1 MNTSQTVARLEAL
14 LARVRRRAA
23 EPRPTGTAVILTDA
37 PRAAVAPAPAPVAVA
52 PPPPPPPPPMPPQR
66 TEADIVLEVD
76 VAEATQDTIVAVAT
90 DDVVA
95 PAALDSRERLVAA
108 EPLAAEAPAVDAS
121 PTDAEIRAAKP
132 ISVPQPE
139 AAPAELSDDEIEEAP
154 ASSRRPVGPQPEERL
169 AEMAFGAEE
178 PSPPRHTPPPESG
191 RLPAAPSEPEFDVD
205 ITGVRDAKPATRPPE
220 PQPEPQRAAELAPV
234 AVHGDI
240 AASSAVADVVGHAE
254 RAAPSRFVELLDASL
269 AL

>member
-1 MNTSQTVARLEAL
+1 
-14 LARVRRRAA
+14 
-23 EPRPTGTAVILTDA
+23 
-37 PRAAVAPAPAPVAVA
+37 
-52 PPPPPPPPPMPPQR
+52 MPPQR
-66 TEADIVLEVD
+66 TEADIVLGVE

-95 PAALDSRERLVAA
+95 PAGLDSRERLVAA
-108 EPLAAEAPAVDAS
+108 EPLGASAADSAPTEVRARQPEPAAE
-121 PTDAEIRAAKP
+121 
-132 ISVPQPE
+132 PE
-139 AAPAELSDDEIEEAP
+139 VAPAELRDEERDEEIEEAP
-154 ASSRRPVGPQPEERL
+154 ASSRRPVGSQPEERL

-205 ITGVRDAKPATRPPE
+205 TRGVRDAKSVARPSE
-220 PQPEPQRAAELAPV
+220 PQPVPQPAAELAPV
-234 AVHGDI
+234 AVRGDV
-240 AASSAVADVVGHAE
+240 APSSAVADVVGRAE

>member
-1 MNTSQTVARLEAL
+1 VNTSQTVARLEAL
-14 LARVRRRAA
+14 LSRVRKHAA
-23 EPRPTGTAVILTDA
+23 EPRPARAAAIRADA
-37 PRAAVAPAPAPVAVA
+37 APAAAPTPAVAPA
-52 PPPPPPPPPMPPQR
+52 PPPPPPPPMPPQR
-66 TEADIVLEVD
+66 TEADIVLEVE

-108 EPLAAEAPAVDAS
+108 EPLAAEAPAVESS
-121 PTDAEIRAAKP
+121 PTEVRARDAEP
-132 ISVPQPE
+132 VPEPE
-139 AAPAELSDDEIEEAP
+139 VAQAELSDEEIEEAP

-205 ITGVRDAKPATRPPE
+205 TTGVREAAKPVARAPQ
-220 PQPEPQRAAELAPV
+220 PQPEPQLAPGLAAV
-234 AVHGDI
+234 AVRGEV
-240 AASSAVADVVGHAE
+240 AASSAVVNVVGHAE
-254 RAAPSRFVELLDASL
+254 RAMPSRFVELLDASL

>member
-1 MNTSQTVARLEAL
+1 VNTSQTVARLEAL
-14 LARVRRRAA
+14 LARVRRHTA
-23 EPRPTGTAVILTDA
+23 EPRPARTASIL
-37 PRAAVAPAPAPVAVA
+37 AVAPQ
-52 PPPPPPPPPMPPQR
+52 PPPPMPPQR
-66 TEADIVLEVD
+66 TEADIVLEVE

-108 EPLAAEAPAVDAS
+108 EPLATEAPAVDAS
-121 PTDAEIRAAKP
+121 PTDTEIRAAKP
-132 ISVPQPE
+132 ISTPEPE
-139 AAPAELSDDEIEEAP
+139 AAPAELSEDDIEEAP

-205 ITGVRDAKPATRPPE
+205 ITGVREAAKPATIPPE
-220 PQPEPQRAAELAPV
+220 PQPEPQRAAETAPV
-234 AVHGDI
+234 AVRGDI

-254 RAAPSRFVELLDASL
+254 RATPSRFVELLDASL

>member
-1 MNTSQTVARLEAL
+1 VNTSQTVARLEAL

-23 EPRPTGTAVILTDA
+23 EARPARTASTLADA
-37 PRAAVAPAPAPVAVA
+37 PRAAAPPAPVAVA
-52 PPPPPPPPPMPPQR
+52 PSPPPPMPPQR
-66 TEADIVLEVD
+66 TEADIVLEVE
-76 VAEATQDTIVAVAT
+76 VAETTQDTIVAVAT

-108 EPLAAEAPAVDAS
+108 EPLAVEAPSVDAS
-121 PTDAEIRAAKP
+121 PTDTDIRAAKP
-132 ISVPQPE
+132 ASVPEPE
-139 AAPAELSDDEIEEAP
+139 PAPAELSDDEIEEAP

-234 AVHGDI
+234 AVRGDI

-254 RAAPSRFVELLDASL
+254 RATPSRFVELLDASL

>member
-1 MNTSQTVARLEAL
+1 
-14 LARVRRRAA
+14 
-23 EPRPTGTAVILTDA
+23 
-37 PRAAVAPAPAPVAVA
+37 
-52 PPPPPPPPPMPPQR
+52 MPPQR
-66 TEADIVLEVD
+66 TEADIVLEVE

-90 DDVVA
+90 DDVAA

-108 EPLAAEAPAVDAS
+108 EPLAAEAPAADPS
-121 PTDAEIRAAKP
+121 PTDTAIIAAKP
-132 ISVPQPE
+132 VPEPE

-205 ITGVRDAKPATRPPE
+205 ITGVRDAKPVTRPPE
-220 PQPEPQRAAELAPV
+220 PQPEPQRAAEATPV
-234 AVHGDI
+234 AVRGDI

-254 RAAPSRFVELLDASL
+254 RATPSRFVELLDASL